1 VGIFPASEMGPS
13 DDVVDYDNDD
23 LAAEEIWAG
32 TAGGCALDW
41 GPVCQPDGD
50 GLRCDQVT
58 NLGLTPDAFFLS
70 PLDENIVGL
79 AATGTLDIIPE
90 NLPPLESIA
99 QDFGFLR
106 DSPVTEQE
114 PEAVIADR
122 SDLLRALPA
131 AGAGFSPIGLGQ
143 EENQE
148 GLEPHSRLDHGV
160 PEPCKEPRKHKKRCI
175 KSKGKLS
182 NLVLGEEVEIQ
193 HVIQMSKQTLVGR
206 VNGRVFAIGTVYNWM
221 KEEWGFLGYVPE
233 VIELNRKWFA
243 FTFQTKE
250 QAQSILRRVWSIQN
264 SPMLLKPWSPMFDA
278 SRERVDIIPI
288 WVRLPGL
295 PPYYWEEKFFKSIG
309 NKIGEFVEA
318 DNSYLDTRQ
327 RKMARILVNINV
339 REGLGEEV
347 DLVFGP
353 FHHTQ
358 KLDYENIPFR
368 CRRCHEYGHLVE
380 DCKLPLRI
388 IKRKVPKE
396 VARAS
401 QGNETQSASPSQ
413 VRAVEETVPRGH
425 SQDIRL
431 ISQVAGAEAIKKG
444 RSSRKESCMKWVH
457 PTLPLAF
464 STGIPTAPC
473 TSLSSLLQN
482 LNLNLESNRWLESLN
497 ASLNVPNAPILKPL
511 ELEASPSSMAP
522 RSGLVLSERPL
533 SLDRK
538 RDTLRNSG
546 SNGYYL
552 RSKLVPNPDGGL
564 GLEKVK
570 EGGGRGRKSFL
581 SKAKSKARSDML
593 AGKQQS
599 IEGALRAARAQDMG
613 SQ

>member
-1 VGIFPASEMGPS
+1 MGPS
-13 DDVVDYDNDD
+13 EDLVDYEDDD
-23 LAAEEIWAG
+23 LAAVEIWSG
-32 TAGGCALDW
+32 TAGGCLDW
-41 GPVCQPDGD
+41 GPVSQPDGD
-50 GLRCDQVT
+50 VLLCDQVT
-58 NLGLTPDAFFLS
+58 NLGLTSDAFLLS
-70 PLDENIVGL
+70 TLDENFGGL
-79 AATGTLDIIPE
+79 AAAGTLDISPD
-90 NLPPLESIA
+90 NLPPLESIG
-99 QDFGFLR
+99 QDLGFLR
-106 DSPVTEQE
+106 DSPVAEQE
-114 PEAVIADR
+114 TEDAVAD
-122 SDLLRALPA
+122 S
-131 AGAGFSPIGLGQ
+131 
-143 EENQE
+143 
-148 GLEPHSRLDHGV
+148 DHGAS
-160 PEPCKEPRKHKKRCI
+160 EPCIEPRKHKKRCI

-182 NLVLGEEVEIQ
+182 NLVLGEEVEIH

-206 VNGRVFAIGTVYNWM
+206 VNGRAFAIGTVYNWM
-221 KEEWGFLGYVPE
+221 KEEWGFLGYIPE

-243 FTFQTKE
+243 FTFQTEE

-295 PPYYWEEKFFKSIG
+295 PPYYWEEKYFKSIG
-309 NKIGEFVEA
+309 NKIGEFLEA

-347 DLVFGP
+347 DIVFGP
-353 FHHTQ
+353 FQHTQ

-368 CRRCHEYGHLVE
+368 CRRCHDYGHLVE

-396 VARAS
+396 VVRAS
-401 QGNETQSASPSQ
+401 QGNETQSASPLQ
-413 VRAVEETVPRGH
+413 EPIRTVEETVTRGH
-425 SQDIRL
+425 PQDIRL
-431 ISQVAGAEAIKKG
+431 ISQVAGTDANKKG
-444 RSSRKESCMKWVH
+444 RPSRKDSCMKWVH

-464 STGIPTAPC
+464 STGIPSVPC
-473 TSLSSLLQN
+473 TSLSTLLQN

-497 ASLNVPNAPILKPL
+497 ASLKVPNTPILKPL
-511 ELEASPSSMAP
+511 ELEASPSSMGP
-522 RSGLVLSERPL
+522 RSGLVLPERAL
-533 SLDRK
+533 SLERK
-538 RDTLRNSG
+538 GGTLRNSG

-581 SKAKSKARSDML
+581 SKARSKARSEVL

-599 IEGALRAARAQDMG
+599 IEGALRARAQDMG

>member
-1 VGIFPASEMGPS
+1 MGPS
-13 DDVVDYDNDD
+13 EDLVDYEDDD
-23 LAAEEIWAG
+23 LAAVEIWSG
-32 TAGGCALDW
+32 TAGGCLDW
-41 GPVCQPDGD
+41 GPVSQPDGD
-50 GLRCDQVT
+50 VLLCDQVT
-58 NLGLTPDAFFLS
+58 NLGLTSDAFPLS
-70 PLDENIVGL
+70 TLDENFGGL
-79 AATGTLDIIPE
+79 AAAGTLDISPD
-90 NLPPLESIA
+90 NLPPLESIG
-99 QDFGFLR
+99 QDLGFLR
-106 DSPVTEQE
+106 DSPVAEQE
-114 PEAVIADR
+114 TEDAVAD
-122 SDLLRALPA
+122 S
-131 AGAGFSPIGLGQ
+131 
-143 EENQE
+143 
-148 GLEPHSRLDHGV
+148 DHGAS
-160 PEPCKEPRKHKKRCI
+160 EPCIEPRKHKKRCI

-182 NLVLGEEVEIQ
+182 NLVLGEEVEIH

-206 VNGRVFAIGTVYNWM
+206 VNGRAFAIGTVYNWM
-221 KEEWGFLGYVPE
+221 KEEWGFLGYIPE

-243 FTFQTKE
+243 FTFQTEE

-295 PPYYWEEKFFKSIG
+295 PPYYWEEKYFKSIG
-309 NKIGEFVEA
+309 NKIGEFLEA

-347 DLVFGP
+347 DIVFGP
-353 FHHTQ
+353 FQHTQ

-368 CRRCHEYGHLVE
+368 CRRCHDYGHLVE

-396 VARAS
+396 VVRAS
-401 QGNETQSASPSQ
+401 QGNETQSASPLQ
-413 VRAVEETVPRGH
+413 EPIRTVEETVTRGH
-425 SQDIRL
+425 PQDIRL
-431 ISQVAGAEAIKKG
+431 ISQVAGTDANKKG
-444 RSSRKESCMKWVH
+444 RPSRKDSCMKWVH

-464 STGIPTAPC
+464 STGIPSVPC
-473 TSLSSLLQN
+473 TSLSTLLQN

-497 ASLNVPNAPILKPL
+497 ASLKVPNTPILKPL
-511 ELEASPSSMAP
+511 ELEASPSSMGP
-522 RSGLVLSERPL
+522 RSGLVLPERAL
-533 SLDRK
+533 SLERK
-538 RDTLRNSG
+538 GGTLRNSG

-581 SKAKSKARSDML
+581 SKARSKARSEVL

-599 IEGALRAARAQDMG
+599 IEGALRARAQDMG